1 MKKSD
6 TFTDRRQEAE
16 AAKIRRVESFKARS
30 DMGSPEAAARAI
42 ARQAQS
48 AARVE
53 RKAATD
59 LEKRNSSERIK
70 VDADAAAE
78 ASRLA
83 EDHELKRV
91 AKDAEAQSILDE
103 ASRKAKRDARYANRK
118 SKP

>member
-16 AAKIRRVESFKARS
+16 AAKLRRVASFKARS
-30 DMGSPEAAARAI
+30 DQGSPEAAARAI
-42 ARQAQS
+42 SRQAQS

-53 RKAATD
+53 RKAAAD
-59 LEKRNSSERIK
+59 LEKRNSAEKIRLEA
-70 VDADAAAE
+70 VAAAE
-78 ASRLA
+78 ASRLT
-83 EDHELKRV
+83 EDQELKRI
-91 AKDAEAQSILDE
+91 AIDAAAHSILDE